1 MNCFVT
7 STVGV
12 SKSQDASDSA
22 PSGLVICDGIGSLD
36 DSGIVS
42 NKVCELF
49 IEFINEGRESLS
61 DQSIID
67 EISAQISSLNILGG
81 TTVIYCR
88 ELESNAVRVGYLG
101 NGGITG
107 LRGDFFYEKLGEKV
121 NLYSNILLPHVDKI
135 GALNRH
141 ISTNST
147 TQNIQLSTLDM
158 NLNLECGDI
167 LIFYSDGLG
176 SLETQ
181 FIADTEENGLWRS
194 ELNLFQEVLIALH
207 ENLQI
212 QCELEVRSEQLGI
225 MLKRVLTE
233 FKSQGLLEDDI
244 SIGLLVTEK
253 VFDYYRLKVSDN
265 G

>member
-1 MNCFVT
+1 VNFFTT
-7 STVGV
+7 STVAV
-12 SKSQDASDSA
+12 SKGQDASDSA
-22 PSGLVICDGIGSLD
+22 ATGLVICDGIGSLD

-49 IEFINEGRESLS
+49 IEFINADREGLS

-67 EISAQISSLNILGG
+67 DISAQISALNIMGG
-81 TTVIYCR
+81 TTLIYCR
-88 ELESNAVRVGYLG
+88 ELKSNVVRVGYLG

-135 GALNRH
+135 GALNKH

-147 TQNIQLSTLDM
+147 AKNSQLSTLDM
-158 NLNLECGDI
+158 NLNSECGDI

-181 FIADTEENGLWRS
+181 FIADTDENGLWRS
-194 ELNLFQEVLIALH
+194 ELALFQKVLEELH
-207 ENLQI
+207 KSLQFH
-212 QCELEVRSEQLGI
+212 CDLEFRSEQLGV
-225 MLKRVLTE
+225 MLKRVCTE
-233 FKSQGLLEDDI
+233 FKDQGLLEDDI

-253 VFDYYRLKVSDN
+253 VFDYYLSKESNND
-265 G
+265 